1 MLHPAGGAPLERLLE
16 KLGYRFKRQELL
28 HQALTHRSFG
38 TPHNERLE
46 FLGDSVLN
54 CVIATE
60 LYRRFPRLPEG
71 DLSRARAQLVKQDTL
86 HEVAQTLRLGEYIQ
100 LGEGELRSGGHRRP
114 SILADAVEA
123 IIGAIYLDKDFTTAA
138 DVVARLYQTLLE
150 AIDPRTLGKDAKT
163 RLQEYLQAHKK
174 PLPIYSVIE
183 VSGEAHAQQF
193 VVDCLLEADDL
204 RVTGAGSSR
213 RQAEQEAAK
222 IAFEK
227 LTQQS

>member
-1 MLHPAGGAPLERLLE
+1 MLHPAGGAPIQRLLE
-16 KLGYRFKRQELL
+16 KLGYQFRRVELL

-60 LYRRFPRLPEG
+60 LYHRFPRLPEG

-86 HEVAQTLRLGEYIQ
+86 HELAQTLRLGEYIQ

-123 IIGAIYLDKDFTTAA
+123 IIGAIYLDLDFNAA
-138 DVVARLYQTLLE
+138 ARTVVALYQPLLDQ
-150 AIDPRTLGKDAKT
+150 IDPKTLGKDAKT
-163 RLQEYLQAHKK
+163 RLQEYLQANKH
-174 PLPIYSVIE
+174 PLPVYE
-183 VSGEAHAQQF
+183 VTATTGEAHAQHF
-193 VVDCLLEADDL
+193 DVVCIIQPLGI
-204 RVTGAGSSR
+204 RTAGYGNSR
-213 RQAEQEAAK
+213 RQAEQEAARL
-222 IAFEK
+222 AFEQLVK
-227 LTQQS
+227 

>member
-28 HQALTHRSFG
+28 QQALTHRSFG

-71 DLSRARAQLVKQDTL
+71 DLSRARAQLVKQETL
-86 HEVAQTLRLGEYIQ
+86 HEVAQSLRLGEYIQ

-123 IIGAIYLDKDFTTAA
+123 IIGAIYLDKDFVAAA
-138 DVVARLYQTLLE
+138 DVVAHLYQKLLE

-174 PLPIYSVIE
+174 PLPVYSVIE

-193 VVDCLLEADDL
+193 VVDCLLETDNL
-204 RVTGAGSSR
+204 RVTGSGSSR

-227 LTQQS
+227 LTQQ

>member
-1 MLHPAGGAPLERLLE
+1 MLHPPGGAPLERLLE

-28 HQALTHRSFG
+28 QQALTHRSFG

-123 IIGAIYLDKDFTTAA
+123 IIGAIYLDKDFVAAA
-138 DVVARLYQTLLE
+138 DVVVRLYQTLLD

-204 RVTGAGSSR
+204 RVSGTGSSR